1 MKAKEFLLFVF
12 LNLCTF
18 FFFTFLAIKSNF
30 TNKKSEKFAVLV
42 NMWKIGSESFLE
54 VHVDV
59 QNSSLGC

>member
-18 FFFTFLAIKSNF
+18 FVTFLAIKSSF

-42 NMWKIGSESFLE
+42 NMWEIGSESFLE